1 MTWEIFLGISALVA
15 FVIAIGTIIAKATQM
30 FATLNAAINMLTETL
45 KEFKKDSKSDRKEL
59 HDKIDDHETRIGILE
74 IKVDNRPNN

>member
-1 MTWEIFLGISALVA
+1 MTWEIFLGISALA
-15 FVIAIGTIIAKATQM
+15 SFVIAIGTIVFKASKALTSLE
-30 FATLNAAINMLTETL
+30 ATVNVLSETL
-45 KEFKKDSKSDRKEL
+45 KDFKKDSKSDRKEL